1 VYRDLKPE
9 NLLLGQVCGA
19 GGGSG
24 RVALGSFDRG
34 DQCGS
39 NGGCLKVTVAK
50 LHRKQRRLYNF

>member
-1 VYRDLKPE
+1 MWISW
-9 NLLLGQVCGA
+9 QWQ
-19 GGGSG
+19 GGSG
-24 RVALGSFDRG
+24 AGSGSGWVALGSFDRG